1 MKKLLTLCLLVTIS
15 FTSYSQTIINRDNTI
30 YKMVNEISVL
40 NIKNN
45 INHFLTFH
53 SRNNLTPES
62 DKTKGVWAASHW
74 AKSELEKHI
83 PASSGR
89 LNVEMFRYK
98 AGGDG
103 GRIPFEVELPVVM
116 ATLKG
121 VNPNDDRILLVSAH
135 IDSRVEDNND
145 FKTYAPG
152 ANDDLSGVTAI
163 MEMVRIMADKEFS
176 GTIKFMLV
184 SGEEHGLLGAKFIA
198 QKAIDE
204 NWNLIAMLNN
214 DMIGNGVS
222 SETNIADNTRLRV
235 FSEGIPAV
243 ETKQQA
249 KDRMMSSAEND
260 SKSRQLAR
268 YIKEVAERYI
278 EQLTIS
284 LVYRNDRFGRGGDH
298 TPFLQKG
305 ITAVRLTEVNEN
317 YDRTHKAVKNENGI
331 AMGDV
336 LDGVNLEYV
345 RKNAGV
351 NLSVLSNLASAPYA
365 PESVIIKTKGLSN
378 KTTLTW
384 KKPLKGV
391 EVAGYYLLIR
401 ETDVSMWQKKI
412 LVTDTIIT
420 VPYSKDNYQFAVQS
434 VNNKGHES
442 IAVFPIPR

>member
-1 MKKLLTLCLLVTIS
+1 MKRLFTLLFAMILCFASDAQV
-15 FTSYSQTIINRDNTI
+15 IINRDQNI
-30 YKMVNEISVL
+30 YTMTNEISASKIKE
-40 NIKNN
+40 NIS
-45 INHFLTFH
+45 HFLTFH
-53 SRNNLTPES
+53 SRNNLTPEN
-62 DKTKGVWAASHW
+62 DLQKGVWAASNW
-74 AKSELEKHI
+74 AKSELEKSI
-83 PASSGR
+83 ANSSGR
-89 LNVEMFRYK
+89 LSVEMLRYK

-103 GRIPFEVELPVVM
+103 GRIPFAVELPVVM

-121 VNPNDDRILLVSAH
+121 TNPNDDRILLVSAH

-204 NWNLIAMLNN
+204 NWNVIALLNN

-222 SETNIADNTRLRV
+222 SETNIADNTRLRI

-249 KDRMMSSAEND
+249 KDRVMSSGEND

-268 YIKEVAERYI
+268 YVKEIGERYV
-278 EQLTIS
+278 EQLTI
-284 LVYRNDRFGRGGDH
+284 LLIYRNDRFGRGGDH

-305 ITAVRLTEVNEN
+305 ITAVRLTEMNEN
-317 YDRTHKAVKNENGI
+317 YDRTHKAVREQNEI
-331 AMGDV
+331 QMGDV
-336 LDGVNLEYV
+336 LEGVDLEYV
-345 RKNAGV
+345 RKNAAV
-351 NLSVLSNLASAPYA
+351 NLSVLANLASAPYA
-365 PESVIIKTKGLSN
+365 PENAIIKTKGLSN
-378 KTTLTW
+378 KTTLSW
-384 KKPLKGV
+384 ERPLKGV
-391 EVAGYYLLIR
+391 EAAEYYLLIR
-401 ETDVSMWQKKI
+401 ETDASMWQKKI
-412 LVTDTIIT
+412 VVKDTTIT
-420 VPYSKDNYQFAVQS
+420 VPYSKDNYHFAVQS
-434 VNNKGHES
+434 VDSKGHES